1 MVLLCR
7 MLALASTAP
16 GARQR
21 RDSWALGTAL
31 SLPAAVRDG
40 TVYDLT
46 DLGPIRTWG
55 TFTDHLLE
63 VEAEAEACV
72 VAHARRITTSK
83 LAIPDLVGSINR
95 AS

>member
-1 MVLLCR
+1 

-46 DLGPIRTWG
+46 DLDPIRTWG

-63 VEAEAEACV
+63 VEAEAEAEACV

>member
-1 MVLLCR
+1 M
-7 MLALASTAP
+7 
-16 GARQR
+16 
-21 RDSWALGTAL
+21 GTAL
-31 SLPAAVRDG
+31 SLPAAVHDG

-46 DLGPIRTWG
+46 DLDPIRTWG
-55 TFTDHLLE
+55 STFTDHLLE

-72 VAHARRITTSK
+72 VAHARRITPSK

>member
-1 MVLLCR
+1 

-46 DLGPIRTWG
+46 DLDPIRTWG

-63 VEAEAEACV
+63 VEAEACV